1 MHINSF
7 TEWDELKSIMI
18 GHMNTEG
25 DFTNFKGYTNPN
37 QKHDNVIKG
46 PIVKKIANGVKNAI
60 ERRMCIIP
68 LLASF
73 QNLLVFPLLC
83 SFQPIA
89 FFLL

>member
-1 MHINSF
+1 MRINSF

-37 QKHDNVIKG
+37 QKHNNVIKG

-60 ERRMCIIP
+60 ERVCEILDKRNIKV
-68 LLASF
+68 SYESNF
-73 QNLLVFPLLC
+73 KNTLV
-83 SFQPIA
+83 
-89 FFLL
+89 